1 MVNSLESRVPEQE
14 KPYERLYFL
23 DNLRSFIILLV
34 LVYHAAMAYMVNSPK
49 WFYVIDTQNSF
60 FFTIFVMVTDVF
72 VMPLMFFI
80 AGFFAIRSL
89 TRKRQQ
95 AFWQDKIVRI
105 IIPYFAGITLLA
117 PAINYIY
124 FLSRFDT
131 PPAYFDYWVN
141 IFFGLARQHAH
152 LWFLGVL
159 TLFFLIVS
167 LTYYFY
173 KPLGRVK
180 DNPTLP
186 SFKVMIGF
194 GLIASLAFF
203 CTKQFVDDYSWVMVK
218 HVIMFQP
225 TRCVL
230 YALYFALGIYA
241 HRHQW
246 FTASGY
252 IPNIQF
258 WVPAAIVL
266 GSIYSQYKI
275 TFWAKRELLL
285 VMAGNDLLYSFF
297 CLTAIFALVASFHR
311 WLNYTSN
318 LLSKL
323 AANSFAIYFI
333 HQPIVMLLVLAMR
346 GYTLNVFVKHLIV
359 SVVAILLCYL
369 LCEYILA
376 KLPSFRSR
384 DKTVHM

>member
-1 MVNSLESRVPEQE
+1 
-14 KPYERLYFL
+14 
-23 DNLRSFIILLV
+23 
-34 LVYHAAMAYMVNSPK
+34 
-49 WFYVIDTQNSF
+49 
-60 FFTIFVMVTDVF
+60 
-72 VMPLMFFI
+72 
-80 AGFFAIRSL
+80 
-89 TRKRQQ
+89 
-95 AFWQDKIVRI
+95 VRI
-105 IIPYFAGITLLA
+105 VIPYFAGITLLA

-124 FLSRFDT
+124 FLSRFSA

-159 TLFFLIVS
+159 TLFYLIVS
-167 LTYYFY
+167 LAYYFY
-173 KPLGRVK
+173 KPLGKVK
-180 DNPTLP
+180 DSPTLP
-186 SFKVMIGF
+186 SCKVIIGF
-194 GLIASLAFF
+194 GLLASLAFF

-225 TRCVL
+225 TRCVI

-246 FTASGY
+246 FTAYGY
-252 IPNIQF
+252 IPSIQF
-258 WVPAAIVL
+258 WAPAATML
-266 GSIYSQYKI
+266 GGIYSQYKI

-297 CLTAIFALVASFHR
+297 CLAAIFALAASFHR

-323 AANSFAIYFI
+323 AANSFGIYFI
-333 HQPIVMLLVLAMR
+333 HQPIVMLLVLAIR
-346 GYTLNVFVKHLIV
+346 GYALNVFVKYLIV

-369 LCEYILA
+369 LCEYILG